1 MIWIDNKRYNIE
13 PFERETD
20 LETAILEV
28 RKEIFGPERIY
39 LDAKKK
45 IGGRGT
51 ISNIPDAYLIDLTST
66 KEPKLYVVEN
76 ELAKHEPLKHIAVQ
90 ILELSLSFET
100 APQRVKA
107 IVKRELQLRPE
118 GLDKSTRYAK
128 KNGFENV
135 DYLLERMIFPEKSFN
150 ALVVVD
156 ELDSQL
162 ETVLISRFQF
172 PVEIIEFKRF
182 KTAEGHSLY
191 QFEPFLVDVS
201 PFPGE
206 GQSLLPPLDPSE
218 IDTIV
223 VPAQNEGFTE
233 VFLGENR
240 WYQIRIHSSMI
251 PRIKHIAVY
260 RVAPVSA
267 ITHIADVRS
276 IEQWKETNK
285 YVVNFSKPA
294 TEIDLVKLVP
304 KSIVKAPQAPRYTSL
319 SRLNKA
325 KNLNEAF

>member
-1 MIWIDNKRYNIE
+1 MIWTGNKRFNIE

-28 RKEIFGPERIY
+28 RNEIFGPERIY
-39 LDAKKK
+39 LDTKKK

-51 ISNIPDAYLIDLTST
+51 ISNVPDAYLIDLTST

-100 APQRVKA
+100 TPQRVKA
-107 IVKRELQLRPE
+107 IVKEELQLNPE
-118 GLDKSTRYAK
+118 ELEKSTRYAE

-135 DYLLERMIFPEKSFN
+135 DYLLEHMIFPEKSFN
-150 ALVVVD
+150 ALVVID
-156 ELDSQL
+156 ELDPQL

-182 KTAEGHSLY
+182 KTTEGQRLY
-191 QFEPFLVDVS
+191 QFEPFLVDIS
-201 PFPGE
+201 PLPEE

-223 VPAQNEGFTE
+223 VPAQDEGFAE
-233 VFLGENR
+233 VFLGESR
-240 WYQIRIHSSMI
+240 WYQIRIHGSMI

-267 ITHIADVRS
+267 ITHIADVQN

-285 YVVNFSKPA
+285 YVVNFAEPA
-294 TEIDLVKLVP
+294 REIGPIKLVP
-304 KSIVKAPQAPRYTSL
+304 KSAVKAPQAPRYTSL
-319 SRLNKA
+319 SRLNSA
-325 KNLNEAF
+325 KNLNEVF